1 MPLTDI
7 EREVLGAA
15 WSKSVFTNVAV
26 TLPTA
31 GIHIFMSLYVLS
43 IHIESPRDVRKR
55 RRPYI
60 LISFILATLVTLIA
74 ALEAYQIYDALATAQ
89 KLGVV
94 EFGDLW
100 PGGLRHPGLE
110 RWQAVLRGV
119 CLLVGV
125 VVGDALLLYRCYVV
139 YYDRR
144 WLCVFPA
151 LTYLASIVFGIL
163 TTQSTLRPQSNSPN
177 LINAYRAAWL
187 FTTVGVNVLVTSFV
201 SFRLVRLERRIRAE
215 FSPGGFSIR
224 TSIYSAASNLLIEAA
239 VPAALFGVILAVIYI
254 LILVE
259 PHPTARNAHLGTLV
273 VLAASQEAATALYR
287 GFMFLSPQMIVFRV
301 MTGRSWARLE
311 DTLVTVLSATTTGSE
326 VTFNF
331 NARRKASDEV
341 DRFDSREGPAP
352 IERGESDGRSVTDR
366 GNRDV

>member
-1 MPLTDI
+1 MPLTDV

-26 TLPTA
+26 TLSTA

-43 IHIESPRDVRKR
+43 IHIESEPRGVRKR

-60 LISFILATLVTLIA
+60 VISFIITTLVTLIA

-89 KLGVV
+89 KSGVVV

-100 PGGLRHPGLE
+100 PGGLRPPGPG

-139 YYDRR
+139 YYDER

-163 TTQSTLRPQSNSPN
+163 TIQSTLRPHPNSTN
-177 LINAYRAAWL
+177 LISAYRAAWL

-215 FSPGGFSIR
+215 FSPGGG
-224 TSIYSAASNLLIEAA
+224 L
-239 VPAALFGVILAVIYI
+239 AL
-254 LILVE
+254 E
-259 PHPTARNAHLGTLV
+259 HRSTARPRICLSKLLCLQRCLG
-273 VLAASQEAATALYR
+273 
-287 GFMFLSPQMIVFRV
+287 
-301 MTGRSWARLE
+301 
-311 DTLVTVLSATTTGSE
+311 
-326 VTFNF
+326 
-331 NARRKASDEV
+331 
-341 DRFDSREGPAP
+341 
-352 IERGESDGRSVTDR
+352 
-366 GNRDV
+366 